1 MNEEIRKI
9 LDKEAKVAELDKK
22 DNKKTIYSVCNFG
35 KFEGFNKIEVVGKFN
50 DKIKNF
56 GDLIYFLKKEPESF
70 ENNLK
75 IEIKA
80 FSKKIKELNDTT
92 LMFLKKITEG
102 RKFELKVVLQ
112 DNPTRDEIFMLFKE
126 DEILFDGRYLKTG
139 FIHDDIDFKK
149 EFNFYFIKKQF
160 DLFRQVFKDLK
171 PFADFLETRN
181 NFQISFENDE
191 VIFAFNMSNGFRK
204 YIKITENGALE
215 EVEGKIL
222 KIFYFERFVSKLR
235 INELSESFKISFLLF
250 HNIYVAKNGEYIRFA
265 DDYETNDIFIYNEG
279 KLEIINENFTV
290 NVSKTIELMKIIE
303 KTVIKN
309 NETKKNLLKNLEIIK
324 NEFMKILENSKKENK
339 NHSIERDE
347 FLKKMFSE

>member
-279 KLEIINENFTV
+279 
-290 NVSKTIELMKIIE
+290 
-303 KTVIKN
+303 
-309 NETKKNLLKNLEIIK
+309 
-324 NEFMKILENSKKENK
+324 
-339 NHSIERDE
+339 NHKRKFYSQC
-347 FLKKMFSE
+347 K